1 MTKDSLYLPN
11 LNGVRCIAAFMVI
24 LSHIELNKSYFGIGN
39 TFHNVKVFGKLGV
52 TLFFVLSG
60 FLITYLLLH
69 EKERYGKI
77 KISFFYFRRIL
88 RIWPLYYFIVLL
100 SLFVLPYFNLFKIPH
115 FRLEFDTDI
124 QFFITCFL
132 FAFFLPNLLISIK
145 LIPFATQTWSIG
157 TEEQFYAIWPIII
170 NRIKNL
176 KKMFLFIISFYY
188 IVIFC
193 INLSLFDSIKYIVLI
208 REYCNMLQLDALTL
222 GSLGAY
228 SFYKIDKSIE
238 LITANVSLILS
249 IFVLTMALLYDVE
262 VPFFNSL
269 FYALLFVILIINL
282 VYKKILL
289 RVLENQFFNY
299 LGTISYGLYMY
310 HQIAIVL
317 CINVLLKFHIMNDV
331 ALYVSSIVITVL
343 IAGLSHKFLEKP
355 FLTLKN
361 KWSVFNSNIFP
372 ENKY

>member
-1 MTKDSLYLPN
+1 
-11 LNGVRCIAAFMVI
+11 
-24 LSHIELNKSYFGIGN
+24 
-39 TFHNVKVFGKLGV
+39 
-52 TLFFVLSG
+52 
-60 FLITYLLLH
+60 
-69 EKERYGKI
+69 
-77 KISFFYFRRIL
+77 
-88 RIWPLYYFIVLL
+88 
-100 SLFVLPYFNLFKIPH
+100 
-115 FRLEFDTDI
+115 
-124 QFFITCFL
+124 
-132 FAFFLPNLLISIK
+132 
-145 LIPFATQTWSIG
+145 
-157 TEEQFYAIWPIII
+157 
-170 NRIKNL
+170 
-176 KKMFLFIISFYY
+176 MFLFIISFYY